1 MAGNKWQISDELWE
15 KMAPLIPEHRTQH
28 PLGTHRKRVDNR
40 AAMNAI
46 FFVLRTGCQWN
57 ALNATGICSSSSA
70 HRRFQEWRDAGV
82 FERFWQNGLLA
93 CEQLDAIDWSWL
105 SMDGCM
111 TKSPLAGKKTGK
123 NPTDRGKRGVKR
135 SLMTDGNGL
144 PLALVVAGANTHDI
158 KLVADTLDAL
168 QTGRPGKRL
177 RLCMDKGY
185 EAEWLGSYL
194 RSRRYE
200 PHVQSRKDESEAIKN
215 TDFKAHRWVVERTH
229 SWMNRYRRVLTRW
242 EKEVENYEAMLH
254 LSCAIIV
261 WNKTLLG

>member
-1 MAGNKWQISDELWE
+1 MIIYEGNVWQVISGKSVMNSGR
-15 KMAPLIPEHRTQH
+15 KMAPLIPEHKTHH

-111 TKSPLAGKKTGK
+111 TKSPTAGSKK
-123 NPTDRGKRGVKR
+123 NRQEPNRPRE
-135 SLMTDGNGL
+135 
-144 PLALVVAGANTHDI
+144 
-158 KLVADTLDAL
+158 
-168 QTGRPGKRL
+168 TGRK
-177 RLCMDKGY
+177 
-185 EAEWLGSYL
+185 A
-194 RSRRYE
+194 
-200 PHVQSRKDESEAIKN
+200 QSD
-215 TDFKAHRWVVERTH
+215 D
-229 SWMNRYRRVLTRW
+229 
-242 EKEVENYEAMLH
+242 
-254 LSCAIIV
+254 
-261 WNKTLLG
+261 